1 MGSAVLAEVRDG
13 RGVSRAAL
21 PAVSGGQSDRPVS
34 ETDGLPLD
42 QLARLTG
49 GTVIQDPSRVGA
61 VALSPGRPPA
71 SALDLWGWLC
81 WLALALYVADIV
93 YRRWPPRRIA
103 V

>member
-1 MGSAVLAEVRDG
+1 MDSAVLAEVRDG
-13 RGVSRAAL
+13 RGVARAAL

-34 ETDGLPLD
+34 EADGLPLD